1 MHSRFGTYI
10 GAASYSN
17 YLPLWQ
23 VQAVEALAGVNEIM
37 TLDEE
42 IFFLEPVQCIPHGP
56 GWQGGLADEIL
67 LRQKA
72 AVFQHFVYELCRGGQ
87 VPDSSD
93 VIIHVCVYNK
103 NDPS

>member
-1 MHSRFGTYI
+1 
-10 GAASYSN
+10 
-17 YLPLWQ
+17 
-23 VQAVEALAGVNEIM
+23 M

-42 IFFLEPVQCIPHGP
+42 LFILEPVQCVPHGP

-67 LRQKA
+67 LCQLATILK
-72 AVFQHFVYELCRGGQ
+72 HFIHELCRWRQ

-93 VIIHVCVYNK
+93 VIIPVCVYNK